1 MSLMRARPVHLDTLL
16 GCGKKCYGGGRSIAT
31 ATRVE
36 YDRLFKDLVM
46 ATNAMFAEVAALAGD
61 PARAGML
68 HALMDGRALTAS
80 ELAHVA
86 GITPQTASGHLARM
100 AAVGLLAVEK
110 QGRHRYHRLA
120 SPTVARMM
128 ESIMLVASQ
137 LQPARPP
144 LVVGP
149 RDAAL
154 RAARTCYDHLAG
166 RLGVA
171 LADAMV
177 VAGHV
182 ELAEDVGLVTDP
194 GIELFGRI
202 GIDVDAFLSTRRGKH
217 SARILCRPCLDW
229 SERRPHL
236 AGAVGAVL
244 CTHSFTKG
252 WIRHIDGTRAVTIT
266 PKGQRIFREQFG
278 VQLG

>member
-1 MSLMRARPVHLDTLL
+1 
-16 GCGKKCYGGGRSIAT
+16 
-31 ATRVE
+31 
-36 YDRLFKDLVM
+36 M
-46 ATNAMFAEVAALAGD
+46 ASNAAFAEVAALAGD

-80 ELAHVA
+80 ELARVA

-100 AAVGLLAVEK
+100 VAVGLLGVEK

-120 SPTVARMM
+120 SPTVAQMI
-128 ESIMLVASQ
+128 ESIMRVASG
-137 LQPARPP
+137 LQSTRLPRP
-144 LVVGP
+144 LSVGP

-171 LADAMV
+171 LADAL
-177 VAGHV
+177 VAGGYA
-182 ELAEDVGLVTDP
+182 ELANDAGVVTGA
-194 GIELFGRI
+194 GIELFSRI
-202 GIDVDAFLSTRRGKH
+202 GIDVDELSARHGRR

-236 AGAVGAVL
+236 AGAVGAAL
-244 CTHSFTKG
+244 CSHSFSKG
-252 WIRHIDGTRAVTIT
+252 WIRRIDGTRAVTVT
-266 PKGQRIFREQFG
+266 PKGQRIFREAFG
-278 VQLG
+278 AQLG